1 MRPDRP
7 PYFCPLQK
15 QGIFMTQKLLWA
27 IALLP
32 VLYSCEPPVRVR
44 AVDRNTPRDSV
55 HYVGIA
61 EDKSEVDLR
70 KAQLLG
76 TIKIGDRG
84 ATLDCHYA
92 DVLER
97 ACRNAGR
104 LGGNLLVITQ
114 HRRNQVKSNCHVI
127 RAEVYEVRS
136 LEGMESR
143 MYWHPE
149 RRLLKGDLRGTSP
162 EGTSSELPPLRTRL
176 TCRLGGDFLREAFI
190 RTETLFF
197 PDSTYWPTDPRL
209 AAVALRRAQLY
220 FDLTEAQARL
230 LKAELLAIGPDL
242 DRLVHEYRSCTEER
256 VRQLRADQAILDAEI
271 MANADAEAVLSRWEG
286 NVRKVLA
293 ETETYAGQQ
302 RVDLRKHR
310 RKQEP

>member
-1 MRPDRP
+1 
-7 PYFCPLQK
+7 
-15 QGIFMTQKLLWA
+15 MTQKFLWA
-27 IALLP
+27 VFLLSA
-32 VLYSCEPPVRVR
+32 LYSCEPPTRLRV
-44 AVDRNTPRDSV
+44 VDKNTPRDSV

-61 EDKSEVDLR
+61 EEKSDIDLR

-76 TIKIGDRG
+76 TVKIGDRG

-104 LGGNLLVITQ
+104 IGGNLLVVTQ
-114 HRRNQVKSNCHVI
+114 HRRNQVKSNCHVLK
-127 RAEVYEVRS
+127 AEIYAVSS

-149 RRLLKGDLRGTSP
+149 RRLRKGDLRGAPP
-162 EGTSSELPPLRTRL
+162 ETATGLPPLHTRL

-197 PDSTYWPTDPRL
+197 PDSTYRPAEPRL
-209 AAVALRRAQLY
+209 AAIALRRAQLY

-230 LKAELLAIGPDL
+230 LKAQLVAIGPDL
-242 DRLVHEYRSCTEER
+242 DRLVGEYRARTEEH
-256 VRQLRADQAILDAEI
+256 VRQLRADQTALDAELS
-271 MANADAEAVLSRWEG
+271 ATSDAEAVLSRWED
-286 NVRKVLA
+286 KVQKSLK
-293 ETETYAGQQ
+293 ETEAYAGQQ
-302 RVDLRKHR
+302 RVDLRK
-310 RKQEP
+310 RKRAQ